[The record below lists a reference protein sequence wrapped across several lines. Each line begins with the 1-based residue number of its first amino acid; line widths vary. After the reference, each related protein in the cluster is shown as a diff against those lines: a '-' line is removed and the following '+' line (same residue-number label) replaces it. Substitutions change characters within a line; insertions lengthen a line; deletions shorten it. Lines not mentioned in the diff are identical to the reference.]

1 MASKGMLLLFATIL
15 LFTARASSLDHHDE
29 LKIKIN
35 YVKATAPP
43 PLSKAP
49 APPPL
54 VAKPPTPPIAKPPTP
69 PLTKPSPPIHKLPT
83 PPLAKPPTPPL
94 TKPPTPPLTK
104 PSPPIY
110 KPPAPPLTKP
120 PSPPLAKPPSPPY
133 TKPTPVIPPVKPPTP
148 VIPPVNPPSPVSPP
162 VKPPTYPPL
171 PPVRSKADC
180 IPLCDKRCM
189 LHSRKRVCMRACT
202 TCCDRCRCV
211 PPGTFGNRERCGKC
225 YTDMVT
231 HGNRSKCP

>member
-15 LFTARASSLDHHDE
+15 LFTARASSLDHHEE

-69 PLTKPSPPIHKLPT
+69 PLTKPSPPIHKL
-83 PPLAKPPTPPL
+83 PTPPL

-180 IPLCDKRCM
+180 IALCDKRCM